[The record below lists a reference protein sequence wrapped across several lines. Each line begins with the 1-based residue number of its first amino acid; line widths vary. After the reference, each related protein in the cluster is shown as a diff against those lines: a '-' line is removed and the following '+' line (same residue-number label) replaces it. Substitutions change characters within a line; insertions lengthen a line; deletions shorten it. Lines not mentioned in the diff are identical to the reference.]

1 MYVRYFEIL
10 QLSVLKFL
18 QRLPIKIKIL
28 YNSTYSDSLVYY
40 DLSTTLAV
48 FEELEIFII
57 ELFKTVVFLGIYSAL
72 LRRIGILP
80 AT

>member
-1 MYVRYFEIL
+1 ME
-10 QLSVLKFL
+10 
-18 QRLPIKIKIL
+18 IL
-28 YNSTYSDSLVYY
+28 YNSTYSDCFGYD

-57 ELFKTVVFLGIYSAL
+57 ELFKTMVFLGIYSAL